1 MAAVAAGAS
10 KRFSFTHNN
19 RHFFRRLQICEEGG
33 EVMRW
38 AGQFS
43 LYISV
48 DRSVDNVKKAYRI
61 RVWNTEA
68 K

>member
-1 MAAVAAGAS
+1 
-10 KRFSFTHNN
+10 
-19 RHFFRRLQICEEGG
+19 
-33 EVMRW
+33 MRW

-61 RVWNTEA
+61 RVWDTEA